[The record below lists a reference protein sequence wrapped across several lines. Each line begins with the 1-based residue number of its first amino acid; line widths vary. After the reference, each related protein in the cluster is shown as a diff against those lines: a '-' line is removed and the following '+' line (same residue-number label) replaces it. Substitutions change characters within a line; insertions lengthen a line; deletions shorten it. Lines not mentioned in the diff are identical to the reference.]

1 MTQIIGLTGGIATGK
16 TSVANYLKEK
26 GLTVVDVDQISK
38 EMVQPGQEG
47 LEVISQH
54 FGPRFL
60 TAEGRLNRKMLG
72 EIVFSDP
79 KKRKY
84 LNQLLHPIIFKELD
98 RRLQKYKDEGKQVVV
113 VDLPLLFETNYEKK
127 VDQVIVV
134 YTDQKTQLH
143 RLIKRNKLSVNE
155 AQNRINAQMSIDKK
169 VELADVVWDNSKGF
183 HQTQQLIDEWLK
195 TI

>member
-98 RRLQKYKDEGKQVVV
+98 RRIQKYKDEGKQVVV

-143 RLIKRNKLSVNE
+143 RLIKRNKLSVKE